1 MGFFFKVIP
10 GQTYCITGYEGSD
23 KHVEIPT
30 NITVTILHDFLFK
43 GHTEIE
49 SVKIPDTV
57 TQMGGFLFDGCTNLK
72 ELTLPPSLEDLWQYA
87 LTRTSIEEIEIPGSV
102 KQIIPFTFSQSKALK
117 RVIFNEGTTRIGA
130 RAFKDCTALTEVY
143 LPSTLTS
150 IDEDAF
156 EGCGDIK
163 FIKNKD

>member
-1 MGFFFKVIP
+1 MGFFYKVVP
-10 GQTYCITGYEGSD
+10 GDTYCITEYQGSD

-30 NITVTILHDFLFK
+30 NINVSILSDFLFK

-72 ELTLPPSLEDLWQYA
+72 ELALPSSLQDLWQYS

-102 KQIIPFTFSQSKALK
+102 KQIIPFTFFQSKSLK
-117 RVIFNEGTTRIGA
+117 KVVFNEGTASIGA
-130 RAFKDCTALTEVY
+130 NAFKDCTALTEVY

-150 IDEDAF
+150 IHEDAF
-156 EGCGDIK
+156 DGCGDVK
-163 FIKNKD
+163 FIKNED